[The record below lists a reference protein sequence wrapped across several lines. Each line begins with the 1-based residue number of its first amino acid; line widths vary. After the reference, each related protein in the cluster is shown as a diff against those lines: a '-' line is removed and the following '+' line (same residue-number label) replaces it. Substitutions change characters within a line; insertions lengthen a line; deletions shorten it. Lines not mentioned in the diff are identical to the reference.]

1 MSFIKITAAS
11 IVMGLVAKLSYNI
24 LLSSLS
30 KNLALI
36 IAIMVGGVVYFAII
50 PFMKIK
56 EVDVTIFKLKQK
68 FIKKAA

>member
-1 MSFIKITAAS
+1 
-11 IVMGLVAKLSYNI
+11 MGLVAKLSYNI